1 MTLEEYKDQIRLE
14 LTGYIIDLELSEEIL
29 DQIVKNSLREIQR
42 YICSTNLITIPY
54 TSCINLSDPAQTNNE
69 QIYVNS
75 VARVY
80 RADGYISTD
89 DGASTDPMSMSY
101 WQMLSPSGNINRFQ
115 NYMYNYM
122 SWNTLLQMRNTTSTD
137 LAFRFDKSTCKLYIN
152 IANDK
157 PTKITVEYVP
167 EYQDVSE
174 IVSDYWIDQLMK
186 MCIAY
191 TKIVVG
197 RVRSRYTQSGALWQ
211 QDGETILQE
220 GLQELREL
228 REYLSQN
235 SQLVYPID

>member
-29 DQIVKNSLREIQR
+29 DQIVRNSLREIQR

-54 TSCINLSDPAQTNNE
+54 SSCIDLSNPEQTNEE
-69 QIYVNS
+69 QINVNS

-80 RADGYISTD
+80 RSDGYTSTD
-89 DGASTDPMSMSY
+89 DGATTDPMSMSM
-101 WQMLSPSGNINRFQ
+101 WQMLSPSGNINNFQ
-115 NYMYNYM
+115 SYMYNYL

-137 LAFRFDKSTCKLYIN
+137 LAFRFDKNTSKLYIN
-152 IANDK
+152 VANDK

-167 EYQDVSE
+167 EYIDVSE
-174 IVSDYWIDQLMK
+174 IKSDYWIDQLMK

-191 TKIVVG
+191 TKIIVG
-197 RVRSRYTQSGALWQ
+197 RVRTRYTQSGALWA
-211 QDGETILQE
+211 QDGDTILQE
-220 GLQELREL
+220 GLSELRDL
-228 REYLSQN
+228 RDYLSQN